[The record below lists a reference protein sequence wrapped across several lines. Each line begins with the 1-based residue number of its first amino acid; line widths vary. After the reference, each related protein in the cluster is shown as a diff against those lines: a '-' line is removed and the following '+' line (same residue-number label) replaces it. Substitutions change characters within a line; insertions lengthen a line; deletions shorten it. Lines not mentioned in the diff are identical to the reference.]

1 VDRDRRVLSKV
12 NTTIVNRIDF
22 NTYVRRYSSM
32 DKLREPA
39 VVALRNFGQVSV
51 YSDYSSL
58 ATKSD
63 WGLDR
68 IRVAY
73 EGPNSELG

>member
-1 VDRDRRVLSKV
+1 MFVATHRW
-12 NTTIVNRIDF
+12 II
-22 NTYVRRYSSM
+22 
-32 DKLREPA
+32 REPA

-63 WGLDR
+63 WVVRSDSGS
-68 IRVAY
+68 Y